1 MKPAARSGDM
11 HMCPAQTPPL
21 PVPHV
26 GGPVLPA
33 PVTVLVGGLPAA
45 TLGQMCLC
53 IGVPD
58 SIITG
63 SMTVLI
69 NNKPAVRMG
78 DSTAHGGI
86 IVSGMPSVLIGG

>member
-11 HMCPAQTPPL
+11 HLCPAQTPPL
-21 PVPHV
+21 PVPHI

-33 PVTVLVGGLPAA
+33 PATVLIGGSPAA

-53 IGVPD
+53 TGLPD

-69 NNKPAVRMG
+69 NNKPAAVWVTVRH
-78 DSTAHGGI
+78 TAA
-86 IVSGMPSVLIGG
+86 SLSPECRQY

>member
-11 HMCPAQTPPL
+11 HLCPAQTPPL
-21 PVPHV
+21 PVPHI

-33 PVTVLVGGLPAA
+33 PATVLIGGSPAA

-53 IGVPD
+53 TGIPD

-69 NNKPAVRMG
+69 NNKPAARLG

-86 IVSGMPSVLIGG
+86 IVSGMPSVLISG